1 MAERRFIE
9 LHEIL
14 EQFDHVDD
22 ADALEN
28 AKSNRALAA
37 ALRLVRPKNW
47 RGSGLRPEQIMPV
60 AVDNGI
66 PVVWVP
72 PAPVLKA
79 LVAAAPA
86 DRMGVLMANEAEVL
100 AHCQLL
106 LDECS
111 DPSVSEERTLINRSL
126 DAYQAGHH
134 EAAMALA
141 VAVGEPLA
149 QWASV
154 PRVQM
159 FESSQAKQEWEA
171 NRERRKYK
179 LAEDELA
186 AAGPD
191 ALKSVDVQR
200 YALIAPIPKFY
211 TPFYGKPDE
220 KIPDTLSR
228 HATVHQPTVEHLS
241 KENALL
247 AVMLCMS
254 LLRQQQDWAE
264 EVRDY
269 DSDWVEDWP
278 A

>member
-1 MAERRFIE
+1 MAERRFIG

-14 EQFDHVDD
+14 EQFDHVDE
-22 ADALEN
+22 ADALEK

-37 ALRLVRPKNW
+37 ALRLVKPKNW
-47 RGSGLRPEQIMPV
+47 CGSGLRPEQIMPV
-60 AVDNGI
+60 AVDSGI

-72 PAPVLKA
+72 PSPVLRE

-111 DPSVSEERTLINRSL
+111 DPWVSEERTLVGRSL

-149 QWASV
+149 QWASE

-159 FESSQAKQEWEA
+159 FESSQAEQEWEKD
-171 NRERRKYK
+171 REKKKYV
-179 LAEDELA
+179 LAKEELA

-191 ALKSVDVQR
+191 ALKSVKVQR

-211 TPFYGKPDE
+211 TPFHGKPDE

-228 HATVHQPTVEHLS
+228 HATVHKPTIEHLS

-247 AVMLCMS
+247 AVMLCVS

-264 EVRDY
+264 EVRDDESRY
-269 DSDWVEDWP
+269 GEN
-278 A
+278 